1 MSNAPMTP
9 TPPPTPP
16 RGLRGI
22 RYDDAWNSSLLR
34 PLLIAVLVVCIDV
47 GIVEIAG
54 QAAPSL
60 PTAYLRMLLVAGV
73 LAALMG
79 GYTTNLLARADQR
92 SRRTASFRLA
102 EIGIIL
108 LSLRLVVW
116 VILDSWPSLDQML
129 LLPLDTLFTGD
140 YFLAAVVA
148 FVSWIFAN
156 LFTADF
162 TKMALQ
168 PDELLDSEAAS
179 SLSRHSDRPAMA
191 AYLQGSKADR
201 AEYIDRLEI
210 VHRFAGRWIFG
221 AVLLMIMTAAARYG
235 VPQNGLMALTR
246 QNINPGVMIAAV
258 VYLLAGLILI
268 SQGQLA
274 AMRARW
280 ALENI
285 LDVGDVLRRWPIY
298 ATLLILGMGL
308 IAALLPFGG
317 TFRLAQILNFILS
330 VLQAVLGAL
339 MTLFFLFL
347 SLFLGEEAEQPPPP
361 TPEPPPPMVMPNL
374 PPPLVGEP
382 LIPPWM
388 GGAVFWILTG
398 LLLGYAAIIYLRGR
412 GVTLGWLAPL
422 WARLLKAWREMW
434 QDLRGWQQSVA
445 ANLARRRA
453 ESGGDRATFPGRLR
467 RMLGRLSP
475 EEAVRYYYLDT
486 LDQAEAQGTP
496 RRPGETPARYAP
508 RLQSLVDRR
517 AIEQADPTAATTPP
531 PALPAEDLASSAQA
545 VQDLTNAFEAVKYGA
560 KPMPPAE
567 ASRLKQLWE
576 ALTARLGS

>member
-1 MSNAPMTP
+1 
-9 TPPPTPP
+9 
-16 RGLRGI
+16 
-22 RYDDAWNSSLLR
+22 
-34 PLLIAVLVVCIDV
+34 
-47 GIVEIAG
+47 
-54 QAAPSL
+54 
-60 PTAYLRMLLVAGV
+60 
-73 LAALMG
+73 
-79 GYTTNLLARADQR
+79 
-92 SRRTASFRLA
+92 
-102 EIGIIL
+102 
-108 LSLRLVVW
+108 
-116 VILDSWPSLDQML
+116 
-129 LLPLDTLFTGD
+129 
-140 YFLAAVVA
+140 
-148 FVSWIFAN
+148 
-156 LFTADF
+156 
-162 TKMALQ
+162 
-168 PDELLDSEAAS
+168 
-179 SLSRHSDRPAMA
+179 
-191 AYLQGSKADR
+191 
-201 AEYIDRLEI
+201 
-210 VHRFAGRWIFG
+210 
-221 AVLLMIMTAAARYG
+221 
-235 VPQNGLMALTR
+235 MALTR
-246 QNINPGVMIAAV
+246 QNINPSIMVAAV

-285 LDVGDVLRRWPIY
+285 LDVGNVLRRWPIY

-317 TFRLAQILNFILS
+317 TFRLAQIFNFILS
-330 VLQAVLGAL
+330 MIQAVLAAF

-361 TPEPPPPMVMPNL
+361 TPEPPPPMIMPDL

-422 WARLLKAWREMW
+422 WARLLKMWREMW

-453 ESGGDRATFPGRLR
+453 ESAGDGVTRPGRLR

-486 LDQAEAQGTP
+486 LDRAETQGTP
-496 RRPGETPARYAP
+496 RRPGETPTRYAP
-508 RLQSLVDRR
+508 RLQSLLDRR
-517 AIEQADPTAATTPP
+517 ITEQTDPTADTTADVTVHA
-531 PALPAEDLASSAQA
+531 PAPLAPQPWGELSTTSPRIGGRGAEDLPPSAQA
-545 VQDLTNAFEAVKYGA
+545 VHELTNAFEAVKYGA